1 MPQLDSAVLAMF
13 SSVAAVLVQLLKGL
27 VDEAYHRWIP
37 LAMFLVMTPMGVA
50 LAFYSARDPVA
61 GGLEG
66 FFGFASAVGFYA
78 AAKTVAPALAN
89 SRGWIGGSDES

>member
-1 MPQLDSAVLAMF
+1 MPQLDSAVLALF

-66 FFGFASAVGFYA
+66 FFGFAAAVGFYQA
-78 AAKTVAPALAN
+78 GKTIAPSVIN
-89 SRGWIGGSDES
+89 GRGFIGGNDQ